1 MRFKQSTPRFTK
13 TAPTMLVSTTALV
26 FGACII
32 SQASA
37 QTFKRLGTCPTLGCV
52 FPPDQTNFLAGQYFD
67 IRLEV
72 HAPVNGSEATADGQ
86 PDENFTFCIQSGGVK
101 CVDAAKYFG
110 VDEPKL
116 ETWTFKCVSLLNLHQ
131 FLTLKDVKILRR
143 LVCQRRWPANCRQC
157 CFEGVSCSTLGHLLI
172 DVIRH

>member
-1 MRFKQSTPRFTK
+1 LKRSPTRFTK
-13 TAPTMLVSTTALV
+13 TVVTSTAPTMLVFSALV
-26 FGACII
+26 FGACVI

-72 HAPVNGSEATADGQ
+72 HAPVNGSEATADGK
-86 PDENFTFCIQSGGVK
+86 PDENFTFCIQRGGGN
-101 CVDAAKYFG
+101 CVDAAKYFD

-116 ETWTFKCVSLLNLHQ
+116 ETWTFKCVSLLNLHRL
-131 FLTLKDVKILRR
+131 LTLKYIKIFRR
-143 LVCQRRWPANCRQC
+143 LVCQRRWPVNCCQC
-157 CFEGVSCSTLGHLLI
+157 CFEGVSCSRSPV
-172 DVIRH
+172 D